1 MRCTYPVS
9 SIRRGPGRR
18 QVTALGAPGQHV
30 CNRHIKCTAI
40 SPSFWR
46 CCSCCYSAYLRGP
59 LLNLHEQYLGRLTV
73 RKLTYTLL
81 LPLPLP
87 LLLPSFVLLP
97 RLLIFDLPVFP
108 SLSILLPLDRLYLD
122 DPVFAV
128 TAYIV
133 SVSGSIGSV
142 LDRDIGLFC
151 STVPTLSLRSL
162 AAARHCT
169 LTSHHIESIRTTSRP
184 SFVQN
189 RSSRDV
195 WQHT

>member
-1 MRCTYPVS
+1 MW
-9 SIRRGPGRR
+9 
-18 QVTALGAPGQHV
+18 
-30 CNRHIKCTAI
+30 
-40 SPSFWR
+40 SPASPAFHKI
-46 CCSCCYSAYLRGP
+46 L
-59 LLNLHEQYLGRLTV
+59 
-73 RKLTYTLL
+73 
-81 LPLPLP
+81 
-87 LLLPSFVLLP
+87 F
-97 RLLIFDLPVFP
+97 IFDIPVFP
-108 SLSILLPLDRLYLD
+108 SLSILLPLGRQYLD
-122 DPVFAV
+122 DPVFPVA
-128 TAYIV
+128 V